1 MFSLVAPVKRGK
13 AIHMWFFSLPTSPY
27 WQPSP
32 SICHPHLPALYL
44 SLLVPPISFV
54 VFPCPKARLFHR
66 LCFLSNCMCDA
77 ISRITSK
84 FPNSPL
90 CIAGDTNLPDVDWQT
105 ITVSKHQYTKQIN
118 ELFIDTFAMLG

>member
-44 SLLVPPISFV
+44 SLLVSPISFV
-54 VFPCPKARLFHR
+54 VFPCPMARLF
-66 LCFLSNCMCDA
+66 L
-77 ISRITSK
+77 
-84 FPNSPL
+84 FPDS
-90 CIAGDTNLPDVDWQT
+90 AFFQT
-105 ITVSKHQYTKQIN
+105 VCVMPYQ
-118 ELFIDTFAMLG
+118 E